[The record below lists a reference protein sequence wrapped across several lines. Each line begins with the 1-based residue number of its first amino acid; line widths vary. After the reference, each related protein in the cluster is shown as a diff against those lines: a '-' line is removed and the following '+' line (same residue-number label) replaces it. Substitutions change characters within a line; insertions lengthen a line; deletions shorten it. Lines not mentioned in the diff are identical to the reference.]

1 MDLSKEIAKHFKAV
15 EKGGNWTSVCFKEQ
29 LSDLNWTEATT
40 VVYEFNTIAELVFH
54 VYYFVGG
61 LIEMLETEQLTIKD
75 KYSFDCPPIV
85 CEQDWQNLLSK
96 TTAMGEKFAHL
107 VENLP
112 TSILSEDFYE
122 KKYGNYY
129 RNLVGVTEH
138 MHYHLGQIVLI
149 KKIIRHQKE

>member
-15 EKGGNWTSVCFKEQ
+15 EKGGNWTSVCLKEH
-29 LSDLNWTEATT
+29 LSDLNWKEATT
-40 VVYEFNTIAELVFH
+40 VVYGFNTIAELVFH

-61 LIEMLETEQLTIKD
+61 ITEMLENGQLTIRD
-75 KYSFDCPPIV
+75 KYSFDCPSIV
-85 CEQDWQNLLSK
+85 CEKDWQDLLSK
-96 TTAMGEKFAHL
+96 TEAMGEKFAHL
-107 VENLP
+107 LENVPLAL
-112 TSILSEDFYE
+112 LSTDFYE
-122 KKYGNYY
+122 KKYGTYY